1 MKKIKNH
8 KRLNV
13 LIFSLVG
20 CRSRLQ
26 ARSVNT
32 LLFAQCPTCCCCYRI
47 DLSDGRGNG
56 REMLPRCF
64 PQIVWARWCG
74 SNRRAAA
81 VFVSSIRVCVC
92 QCVLRVDDVFF
103 RSALQVALGSGSSRL
118 CLSSFSS
125 SAVQNEV
132 LPRLS
137 ARLASSC
144 FPISNNSRRLK
155 RHCWIVVLFPFS
167 R

>member
-1 MKKIKNH
+1 MEEK
-8 KRLNV
+8 
-13 LIFSLVG
+13 
-20 CRSRLQ
+20 
-26 ARSVNT
+26 
-32 LLFAQCPTCCCCYRI
+32 CC
-47 DLSDGRGNG
+47 L
-56 REMLPRCF
+56 
-64 PQIVWARWCG
+64 
-74 SNRRAAA
+74 A
-81 VFVSSIRVCVC
+81 VFLKLCEQDDADRIGVLLLLSSSHPFVCVC

-155 RHCWIVVLFPFS
+155 RHC
-167 R
+167 